1 MASTL
6 LSPGV
11 DIQERDLTLGSI
23 ETVEVNVG
31 AIVGAFSKG
40 PVLTP
45 TRIATESQL
54 IEIFGEPTDAN
65 AETWWTAASFLS
77 YGGVLDVV
85 RCGTSGQLTAS
96 DDFTTSPY
104 TLSIASKDIYEAS
117 YLEASNNPFTFAA
130 RNVGADSNGLVVSV
144 IDKGAD
150 YVLTLDGIPTATT
163 VGTEITN
170 VGATKT
176 ARIYDWDATG
186 NKLSIIT
193 SDTWTTADD
202 VENGT
207 TDLNITGVVDWYDQ
221 QDVSVIVN
229 GVTTTLGKWNVIA
242 PRPGTSTYVS
252 DRGGAND
259 EMHVCVWDR
268 TGSVSGTP
276 KTLLEKFT
284 YVSKANDAKSAE
296 GSINYYPQVILE
308 KSAYIYWG
316 SHETEA
322 YDVSAN
328 QLTDN
333 ASNIPGTGN
342 AGSASTTVFDLIV
355 DKNGPLNQGLQSYSF
370 SNPADGIGKG
380 AETLGA
386 TSGEIVTALQEF
398 ADPETRL
405 IDYLIAGPGDASSK
419 VNTQAI
425 ADAVITIAASRK
437 DCVGFVSPYRGDV
450 VGVTSSSTQTQNV
463 IDFFSGRA
471 STSFAVFDNTWKY
484 VYDRFA
490 DKYRYIPCCGDTAG
504 LCAATTANGLPWF
517 SPAGLNRGAIKGAI
531 KLAYSPTKSERD
543 SLYQKRI
550 NPITSLPGQGIVL
563 FGDKTA
569 LASPSAFDRINVRR
583 LFNVIEKTI
592 GNAAKGVLF
601 ELNDEF
607 TRNNFKNVVE
617 PFLRGIQAER
627 GITDFLVVCDET
639 NNTGAV
645 IDANEFK
652 ADFYIKP
659 ARSINFIT
667 LTFIATRTGVSF
679 EEVVPKR

>member
-11 DIQERDLTLGSI
+11 EIQERDLTIGSI

-31 AIVGAFSKG
+31 AIAGAFAKG

-45 TRIATESQL
+45 VRISSESQL
-54 IEIFGEPTDAN
+54 IETFGEPTDAN

-85 RCGTSGQLTAS
+85 RASTSGQLSAS
-96 DDFTTSPY
+96 DDAVTSPY
-104 TLSIASKDIYEAS
+104 TLSIPTKEVYEAT
-117 YLEASNNPFTFAA
+117 YFGAAANPFKWAA
-130 RNVGADSNGLVVSV
+130 RDVGAEANAIRVAV

-150 YVLTLDGIPTATT
+150 VSLTLDGALATTT
-163 VGTEITN
+163 VGTQIANTA
-170 VGATKT
+170 ATKSGY
-176 ARIYDWDATG
+176 IYAWDGTS
-186 NKLSIIT
+186 NTVSIIT
-193 SDTWTTADD
+193 SDTWTTADI
-202 VENGT
+202 VENGV
-207 TDLNITGVVDWYDQ
+207 TDLNVTSVSSWYDQ
-221 QDVSVIVN
+221 QNVFTGLS
-229 GVTTTLGKWNVIA
+229 WNAIA
-242 PRPGTSTYVS
+242 PRPGTSPYVAARS
-252 DRGGAND
+252 GSND
-259 EMHVCVWDR
+259 EFHIAVWDA
-268 TGSVSGTP
+268 TGAITGAP
-276 KTLLEKFT
+276 NTLLEKFT
-284 YVSKANDAKSAE
+284 YVSKANNAKTTQGAV
-296 GSINYYPQVILE
+296 NYYPQVVLDR
-308 KSAYIYWG
+308 SNYVYWG
-316 SHETEA
+316 AHETA
-322 YDVSAN
+322 VYDVSAN
-328 QLTDN
+328 QAATGG
-333 ASNIPGTGN
+333 NIAGTSN
-342 AGSASTTVFDLIV
+342 AGSDSTTTFDLF
-355 DKNGPLNQGLQSYSF
+355 GAPTSYTF
-370 SNPADGIGKG
+370 QKG
-380 AETLGA
+380 AESLGA
-386 TSGEIVTALQEF
+386 TSGEILTALQEF
-398 ADPETRL
+398 ADTETVQ
-405 IDYLIAGPGDASSK
+405 IDYLIAGPGDSSSKTNSQSIASS
-419 VNTQAI
+419 VL
-425 ADAVITIAASRK
+425 TIAASRK
-437 DCVGFVSPYRGDV
+437 DCVAFVSPFRGDV
-450 VGVTSSSTQTQNV
+450 VGVTSSATQTNNV
-463 IDFFSGRA
+463 VDFYSGLA
-471 STSFAVFDNTWKY
+471 STSFGVFDNTWKY

-490 DKYRYIPCCGDTAG
+490 DKYRYIPVCGDVAG

-517 SPAGLNRGAIKGAI
+517 SPAGLNRGAIRNAV

-543 SLYQKRI
+543 KLYQNRI
-550 NPITSLPGQGIVL
+550 NPVTSLPGQGILL

-617 PFLRGIQAER
+617 PYLRGIQAER

-679 EEVVPKR
+679 EEVTPRR

>member
-11 DIQERDLTLGSI
+11 EIQERDLTIGSI

-31 AIVGAFSKG
+31 AIAGAFAKG

-45 TRIATESQL
+45 VRISSESQL
-54 IEIFGEPTDAN
+54 IETFGEPTDAN

-85 RCGTSGQLTAS
+85 RASTSGQLSAS
-96 DDFTTSPY
+96 DDAVTSPY
-104 TLSIASKDIYEAS
+104 TLSIPTKEVYEAT
-117 YLEASNNPFTFAA
+117 YFGAAANPFKWAA
-130 RNVGADSNGLVVSV
+130 RDVGAEANAIRVAV

-150 YVLTLDGIPTATT
+150 VSLTLDGALATTT
-163 VGTEITN
+163 VGTQIANTA
-170 VGATKT
+170 ATKSGY
-176 ARIYDWDATG
+176 IYAWDGTS
-186 NKLSIIT
+186 NTVSIIT
-193 SDTWTTADD
+193 SDTWTTADI
-202 VENGT
+202 VENGV
-207 TDLNITGVVDWYDQ
+207 TDLNVTSVSSWYDQ
-221 QDVSVIVN
+221 QNVFTGLS
-229 GVTTTLGKWNVIA
+229 WNAIA
-242 PRPGTSTYVS
+242 PRPGTSPYVGA
-252 DRGGAND
+252 RGGSGD
-259 EMHVCVWDR
+259 EFHIAVWDA
-268 TGSVSGTP
+268 TGAITGAP
-276 KTLLEKFT
+276 NTLLEKFT
-284 YVSKANDAKSAE
+284 YVSKANNAKTTQGAV
-296 GSINYYPQVILE
+296 NYYPQVVLE
-308 KSAYIYWG
+308 SSSYIYWG
-316 SHETEA
+316 AHETA
-322 YDVSAN
+322 VYDVSAN
-328 QLTDN
+328 QAATGG
-333 ASNIPGTGN
+333 NIAGTSN
-342 AGSASTTVFDLIV
+342 AGSDSTTTFDLF
-355 DKNGPLNQGLQSYSF
+355 GAPTSYTF
-370 SNPADGIGKG
+370 QKG
-380 AETLGA
+380 AESLGA
-386 TSGEIVTALQEF
+386 TSGEILTALQEF
-398 ADPETRL
+398 ADTETVQ
-405 IDYLIAGPGDASSK
+405 IDYLIAGPGDSSNKTNSQSIASS
-419 VNTQAI
+419 VL
-425 ADAVITIAASRK
+425 TIAASRK
-437 DCVGFVSPYRGDV
+437 DCVAFVSPFRGDV
-450 VGVTSSSTQTQNV
+450 VGVTSSATQTNNV
-463 IDFFSGRA
+463 VDFYSGLA
-471 STSFAVFDNTWKY
+471 STSFGVFDNTWKY

-490 DKYRYIPCCGDTAG
+490 DKYRYIPVCGDVAG

-517 SPAGLNRGAIKGAI
+517 SPAGLNRGAIRNAV

-543 SLYQKRI
+543 KLYQNRI
-550 NPITSLPGQGIVL
+550 NPVTSLPGQGILL

-617 PFLRGIQAER
+617 PYLRGIQAER

-679 EEVVPKR
+679 EEVTPRR